1 MKKIIIYSAV
11 VLMCSTLS
19 CTKNFTALNTNPAQY
34 STPDPE
40 PVFTGVVMN
49 TVNELETLN
58 QTYFWEYGHLIEPLS
73 ERYNAQDDNN
83 WKVFYATVLGNATQ
97 IKNIYQNNPAG
108 YANRLRIVDIWECY
122 VYSILVGMYG
132 PIPYTH
138 AGDPSLTVIPYD
150 DENTVYTDLMARLKA
165 DANNMNMSGDK
176 MNPDVLNF
184 TLTNWVKFANSL
196 RLQIALRVS
205 NNLPALSASNAQ
217 ELMANETMLLGSDA
231 DDPKLNFSAISGS
244 QSPNYA
250 QYVVN
255 TNPPQYPYMS
265 DYVFTYFRSYN
276 DPRMGAYFAPS
287 VVPYAIKDTLTS
299 TADNLHHIV
308 TYTIPYFGSPKAPAL
323 LSSWSIPTAPLY
335 NGTTATLGKASFSGI
350 QPALIA
356 ATRPF
361 YIMTYAEVC
370 FMKAE
375 AANKGYGGTQT
386 ADAYYYAGINANFAF
401 WGLTPAQATNYEA
414 QNGIKWNTAGTG
426 FNYYLGATISTSIPN
441 DNMKRIWIQEWMNYF
456 DDNGF
461 EAWCLQRRTQNL
473 VLPPSTN
480 AATIY
485 LTTVG
490 YGTLPDRFA
499 YPNVEITNNP
509 TGYANGVKLLGST
522 LNVYGDSPFTHLKIE
537 PAYTP
542 INWITATVFLDP
554 TYVEKWFGP
563 TTQSTATGL
572 AAAGL
577 SPYVQTGTY

>member
-19 CTKNFTALNTNPAQY
+19 CTKNFTTLNTNPSQY
-34 STPDPE
+34 TTPDPE

-49 TVNELETLN
+49 TINQMETLN
-58 QTYFWEYGHLIEPLS
+58 QNFFWEYGHLIAPTG
-73 ERYNAQDDNN
+73 ERYNAQDDGS
-83 WKVFYATVLGNATQ
+83 WKTLYATVLGNATQ
-97 IKNIYQNNPAG
+97 IKNIYQNKAG
-108 YANRLRIVDIWECY
+108 YANRMRIVDIWQCY

-132 PIPYTH
+132 PIPYSH
-138 AGDPSLTVIPYD
+138 VGDISNPVVPYD
-150 DENTVYTDLMARLKA
+150 DENTIYTDLLARLKT
-165 DANNMNMSGDK
+165 DASGMDMNGDK

-196 RLQIALRVS
+196 RLQIALRVA

-217 ELMANETMLLGSDA
+217 DVMANENMLIGSDN
-231 DDPKLNFSAISGS
+231 DDPKLNYTAVVGS

-255 TNPPQYPYMS
+255 TNPSNYPYMS
-265 DYVFTYFRSYN
+265 DYAFTYFRSYN
-276 DPRMGAYFAPS
+276 DPRMSAYFAPS
-287 VVPYAIKDTLTS
+287 AAPYSIVDTLTS
-299 TADNLHHIV
+299 TADALHHIV
-308 TYTIPYFGSPKAPAL
+308 TYTIPYYGAPKATAL
-323 LSSWSIPTAPLY
+323 LPSWSLPTAPLY
-335 NGTTATLGKASFSGI
+335 NGITTTLGKSSYSAI
-350 QPALIA
+350 QPALVA

-361 YIMTYAEVC
+361 YIMNYAEVC

-375 AANKGYGGTQT
+375 AAARGYGGTLT

-401 WGLTPAQATNYEA
+401 WGLTQTQATAYQA
-414 QNGIKWNTAGTG
+414 QNGIQWNTAGTG
-426 FNYYLGATISTSIPN
+426 FNYYLGAINTGIPN
-441 DNMKRIWIQEWMNYF
+441 NNLKRIWLQEWLNYF

-473 VLPPSTN
+473 VLPPHTG

-485 LTTVG
+485 ITTVG

-509 TGYANGVKLLGST
+509 TGYNNGVKLLAST
-522 LNVYGDSPFTHLKIE
+522 LNIYGDSPFTQLKIE
-537 PAYTP
+537 PANTP
-542 INWITATVFLDP
+542 INWITAHIFLDP
-554 TYVEKWFGP
+554 TYVEKWFGK

-577 SPYVQTGTY
+577 KPYVQTSTY